1 MKTSSHPPSHIDRR
15 TFLRTAAVCGTAFA
29 FSSSVANAASGE
41 LSKNKINV
49 TESESSPIPDY
60 QFLTEDDIPFVRSI
74 LLAVAEPALSESTDG
89 MKSAMIHALHKFDEQ
104 CSQLSPMMQT
114 LLRKLLL
121 ASTLPVAQGLTTGI
135 WKDWWLVSRSD
146 AEQFMDRWQHSRLS
160 LQRMGHAS
168 LVQLT
173 AMIWYGTEEGVA
185 DIGFPGIP
193 HPKLLVTEPNSY

>member
-15 TFLRTAAVCGTAFA
+15 NFLRTAALCGTAFA
-29 FSSSVANAASGE
+29 LSSSVSNAASSE
-41 LSKNKINV
+41 LFKNKINV
-49 TESESSPIPDY
+49 TELESSPNTGY

-74 LLAVAEPALSESTDG
+74 FLAVAEPALSESTSG
-89 MKSAMIHALHKFDEQ
+89 MKSAMLNALHKFDDQ

-146 AEQFMDRWQHSRLS
+146 AEQFMDRWQYSRLS

-173 AMIWYGTEEGVA
+173 AMVWYGTAEGVA
-185 DIGFPGIP
+185 DIGFSGIP